1 MLWAGVMCAK
11 DGKSSGSKGWKKE
24 MRMNFRKIK
33 PGDDTNLAEL
43 IRSNL
48 RAYKLDI
55 PGTVYFD
62 ENLYHLSDF
71 YLADSE
77 KRAYVIL
84 ADDDDRVIGGVGIAE
99 FDGFDDCAELQKLYL
114 DDSYKGQ
121 GIGYELM
128 KQAEDAAAKRGYKR
142 VYLETHDNLDIAIH
156 LYEKCGYREIERP
169 ASVVH
174 STMNRFF
181 LKELTVR

>member
-1 MLWAGVMCAK
+1 MT
-11 DGKSSGSKGWKKE
+11 
-24 MRMNFRKIK
+24 FRQIV
-33 PGDDTNLAEL
+33 PGDDTPLAEL

-71 YLADSE
+71 YLADPE
-77 KRAYVIL
+77 RQTYIIL
-84 ADDDDRVIGGVGIAE
+84 ADDADSVIGGVGIAG

-114 DDSYKGQ
+114 DDRYKGQ
-121 GIGYELM
+121 RLGYELM
-128 KQAEDAAAKRGYKR
+128 KQAESAAVERGYKR

-156 LYEKCGYREIERP
+156 LYEKCGYAEIERP

-181 LKELTVR
+181 LKELN